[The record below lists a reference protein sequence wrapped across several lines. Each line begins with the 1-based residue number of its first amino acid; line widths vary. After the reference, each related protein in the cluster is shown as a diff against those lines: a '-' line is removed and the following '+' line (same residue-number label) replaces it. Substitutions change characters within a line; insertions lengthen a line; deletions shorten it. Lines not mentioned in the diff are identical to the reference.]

1 MIDSFGDVGCGGHVF
16 NLGHGINQHTDPEA
30 VRILV
35 DEVHS
40 YSRAKHAQ

>member
-1 MIDSFGDVGCGGHVF
+1 MEFYIWHPGG
-16 NLGHGINQHTDPEA
+16 EA
-30 VRILV
+30 DKVAASLLKAHERGVRVRILV